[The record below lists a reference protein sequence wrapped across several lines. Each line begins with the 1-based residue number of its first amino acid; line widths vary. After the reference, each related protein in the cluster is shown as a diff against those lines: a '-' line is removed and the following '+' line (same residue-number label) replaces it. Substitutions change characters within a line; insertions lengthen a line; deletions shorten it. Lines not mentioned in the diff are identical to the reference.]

1 MDGEKKK
8 DWIVYGDNFLF
19 PIDLSLLSMGNESY
33 LEKSRINKDLFK
45 GK

>member
-1 MDGEKKK
+1 MDAGKKK
-8 DWIVYGDNFLF
+8 DWIVDDNFVF

-45 GK
+45 EK

>member
-1 MDGEKKK
+1 MAVGKKK
-8 DWIVYGDNFLF
+8 DWIVYDDNFLF

-45 GK
+45 EK